1 MFPIK
6 HGYVSSCVVFMRA
19 SLQKCRYVSNTDLSV
34 FRIISASLHVTR
46 IWARLWR
53 TKPNTPLR
61 KASQSSVCD

>member
-34 FRIISASLHVTR
+34 FRIISASLHGVR
-46 IWARLWR
+46 HSPAFAAVFPDKARYTL
-53 TKPNTPLR
+53 
-61 KASQSSVCD
+61 